1 MSFVRNRELF
11 REFIGADIFTCFPLF
26 LSLLQ
31 RSHSPFQSALLPLLV
46 SFCTVH
52 DIFHG
57 LNTNHVR
64 VGILVT
70 LVNVESSTSKNIA
83 PFARR
88 IATTPPTTTPSVHGY
103 LLNNDLPL
111 SLSPVFFSLIL
122 SLFCFLRVGFAQRN
136 AHSPA
141 FYHYRDRSPTQRLGK
156 PGRFQNNTAIC
167 ISRVYFYRSIRA
179 LHRFVATE
187 AQKLRRER
195 EREN

>member
-26 LSLLQ
+26 LSLPQ

-57 LNTNHVR
+57 LNTNHAR

-88 IATTPPTTTPSVHGY
+88 IATAAPTTTPSVHGY
-103 LLNNDLPL
+103 LLNNDLPPPL
-111 SLSPVFFSLIL
+111 SLSLFL
-122 SLFCFLRVGFAQRN
+122 SLFRPFVSFA
-136 AHSPA
+136 
-141 FYHYRDRSPTQRLGK
+141 
-156 PGRFQNNTAIC
+156 
-167 ISRVYFYRSIRA
+167 
-179 LHRFVATE
+179 
-187 AQKLRRER
+187 
-195 EREN
+195 

>member
-88 IATTPPTTTPSVHGY
+88 IATTAPTTTPSVHGY

-111 SLSPVFFSLIL
+111 SLSLFFSFFSHSFALLFPSRRFCSKKCSFTGIL
-122 SLFCFLRVGFAQRN
+122 PL
-136 AHSPA
+136 
-141 FYHYRDRSPTQRLGK
+141 LGS
-156 PGRFQNNTAIC
+156 FTDAE
-167 ISRVYFYRSIRA
+167 V
-179 LHRFVATE
+179 
-187 AQKLRRER
+187 RRTR
-195 EREN
+195 PFSK

>member
-26 LSLLQ
+26 LSLPQ

-57 LNTNHVR
+57 LNTNHAR

-88 IATTPPTTTPSVHGY
+88 IATAAPTTTPSVHGY
-103 LLNNDLPL
+103 LLNNDLPPPL
-111 SLSPVFFSLIL
+111 SLSLSSSHSFALLFPSRRFCSKKCLFTGILPLLGSYTDAEVRRTRSFS
-122 SLFCFLRVGFAQRN
+122 
-136 AHSPA
+136 
-141 FYHYRDRSPTQRLGK
+141 K
-156 PGRFQNNTAIC
+156 
-167 ISRVYFYRSIRA
+167 
-179 LHRFVATE
+179 
-187 AQKLRRER
+187 
-195 EREN
+195 